1 MRLPMNRR
9 RSCTLRMIQAIAA
22 LAATCLAAMPATAQ
36 TSAAEQLT
44 AGPAYTS
51 GDGKTEPQFPAIDL
65 LYQLRGRDGS
75 PIPAHPGD
83 LKLFAQGQEIAT
95 AGGIRPFDRT
105 GYGITAILAIDA
117 SGSMRG
123 APLSAIHD
131 SISKFVDQARS
142 QDQVAVTTFADQTQI
157 DVPFGSSR
165 ASLAGKLQNIQVR
178 GKFTRLYDGMLDAL
192 ALFTPNQPRRRQ
204 LVVISDGH
212 DEGSQHSIAEV
223 LVRAKSLGV
232 VIDSIGLSNDH
243 GEYLG
248 SLQQISLQTGGSYVR
263 ALNGQQLEAFM
274 AQGIAATRATPVAA
288 FLLNHIDADGKLL
301 SAQLRWQPGNLSATA
316 FIPTPKSSLTS
327 SLISNVWIWAL
338 GSCFVIGV
346 ILLLLSLR
354 GPRTVPEPAIAAPAY
369 QAPRAAPQPQPPPMQ
384 DRSDATRS
392 APARTPTLVEGVSN
406 MTAFETPPTSKY
418 APVYPRSR
426 AQAEIDAEQRRPSRI
441 ASTFDAPAG
450 GPYAR
455 LQIKNGKL
463 AGQSFP
469 MTSSSFTIG
478 SIPGNQLILPGDSTV
493 SARHLS
499 LHWENSRLSIEDNR
513 STNGIYLNRVKLP
526 AGRHLLKPGDEIGIG
541 QTYIVVERV

>member
-9 RSCTLRMIQAIAA
+9 RSCTLRMIQAIPA
-22 LAATCLAAMPATAQ
+22 LAAMCLVAMPAAAQ
-36 TSAAEQLT
+36 VPAAVQLT
-44 AGPAYTS
+44 AGPSYTS
-51 GDGKTEPQFPAIDL
+51 SDGKTEPQFPAIDL
-65 LYQLRGRDGS
+65 VYQLRGRDGS
-75 PIPAHPGD
+75 PIAAHPGD

-123 APLSAIHD
+123 APLGAIHD
-131 SISKFVDQARS
+131 SIARFVDQARP
-142 QDQVAVTTFADQTQI
+142 QDQVAVTTFADQTQV
-157 DVPFGSSR
+157 DVPFGASR

-192 ALFTPNQPRRRQ
+192 ALFTPNQPRLRQ

-212 DEGSQHSIAEV
+212 DEGSQHSLAEV
-223 LVRAKSLGV
+223 LVRARSLGV

-248 SLQQISLQTGGSYVR
+248 SLQQVSLQTGGSYVR
-263 ALNGQQLEAFM
+263 ALNGQQLEAFI

-301 SAQLRWQPGNLSATA
+301 SMQLRWQPGNLSATA

-327 SLISNVWIWAL
+327 SLISNVWIWVL

-354 GPRTVPEPAIAAPAY
+354 GPRAVPEPVMTALAF
-369 QAPRAAPQPQPPPMQ
+369 QPQPQLQAQALPVQ
-384 DRSDATRS
+384 DGAGAIRNV
-392 APARTPTLVEGVSN
+392 PARTPTLVEGVSN
-406 MTAFETPPTSKY
+406 MAVFETPPTSKY
-418 APVYPRSR
+418 APVYPRPR
-426 AQAEIDAEQRRPSRI
+426 VQPEIDAEQRRHSRI
-441 ASTFDAPAG
+441 ASTFDAPPG

-469 MTSSSFTIG
+469 MTSSPFTVG

-499 LHWENSRLSIEDNR
+499 LHWEKSVLFIEDNR

-541 QTYIVVERV
+541 QTYIVVERA